1 MDEPSTG
8 MDPYSRQL
16 LLDLLHNAYLK
27 SNKKNKNGKKRA
39 LVLITHVIQEANL
52 ISDKIGILYNK
63 KISESG
69 KVGDLIQK
77 EANEILLSI
86 EFYKPT
92 NGELKEEFGDILSK
106 TIKNS
111 DDINNLL
118 SKIKKNKYINL
129 MTKDKFGYNIFKLIN
144 TSCIKELF

>member
-1 MDEPSTG
+1 ME
-8 MDPYSRQL
+8 
-16 LLDLLHNAYLK
+16 
-27 SNKKNKNGKKRA
+27 KKRA

-129 MTKDKFGYNIFKLIN
+129 MTKDKFGYPIFKLIKKRREDLFVRGGWWRMD
-144 TSCIKELF
+144 TGKLFSRRCILLLAICTTFSIF